1 MGNVY
6 IQYQDLTGN
15 WRTVNVLTFNNS
27 QMILTAMNNLQNLY
41 PASRIRAVDSSNR
54 VIDIL

>member
-1 MGNVY
+1 MDNVY

-15 WRTVNVLTFNNS
+15 WRTVNVLTINNS
-27 QMILTAMNNLQNLY
+27 QMILAGMQNLQSLY
-41 PASRIRAVDSSNR
+41 PNSRIRAVDTNNR